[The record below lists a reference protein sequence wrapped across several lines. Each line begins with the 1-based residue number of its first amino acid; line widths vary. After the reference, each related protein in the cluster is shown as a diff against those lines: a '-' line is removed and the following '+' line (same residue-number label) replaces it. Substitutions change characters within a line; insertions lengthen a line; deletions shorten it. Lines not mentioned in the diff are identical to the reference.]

1 MLILS
6 RARLVNWHF
15 FLDDIIEFGPMTL
28 LAGDNGSGKS
38 TIIDALQYAFVLN
51 IGKIRFNAAAFD
63 NRASRNLHGYCR
75 CKIGSD
81 TLAYLRES
89 CITHVMLE
97 FRDGERRFCAGV
109 MVEAFADSE
118 TREYPWIL
126 EDGAIEDVKIYY
138 NREFL
143 SAGPF
148 RDGVKETGGT
158 VCSTKREYNSRLTH
172 LLRVHRRNIHFNPYL
187 EALVRSV
194 NFTPF
199 TSVNDFVCT
208 YILEERQVDISAMR
222 ENLAN
227 YKEAE
232 REAREMEGK
241 ITALEKIAEVN
252 AECESLAKQVL
263 FQEYFILR
271 LDVEKSGGEEKRLKE
286 EIARCGREITRA
298 EEAVEHGETRKRNLE
313 QMRQELSFALATNE
327 QYRLFE
333 RIRGELEKLRGDLER
348 ERKRAEQFALLVKRC
363 GELLGRPVGKDIRA
377 ETKKVDKERE
387 ETAEQR
393 AALKIAAD
401 EKKKLAGE
409 LRSELRDVK
418 RGILR
423 YPESTLKL
431 KEALEKAGISAV
443 IFADQLEVSDTDWQ
457 NAVEGWLDSRRFD
470 ILVPEDEFQEAFQLY
485 TDLPKEIAGTGIPR
499 LARMRESD
507 LAHGSL
513 AEVVEAASPLAR
525 RYAAYLLGDVVRA
538 ELNNLLHFE
547 NAVTKECMRYA
558 FKTVS
563 RIEEEV
569 YSRWYIGKQAKE
581 KRLAELERRG
591 KELTAEIEKIAGDIR
606 GLDERSE
613 VLMGAYGNLHECI
626 TLSDAPA
633 AVKRAEGEIEEL
645 DARLNDIDTGSFDQI
660 KLQLGGLNESLKQV
674 DEELT
679 ETNRRLGGL
688 QNKKKELAV
697 QRETALAEE
706 RRYRAVLDGF
716 CSDHEE
722 YGEELEAYYRE
733 RMKGERTKID
743 YEGLKQRYGSSI
755 KGIRTKREKQLAGL
769 QEMKSNFNYS
779 YSVYLT
785 TAYESDEF
793 TVTLKRYRETE
804 LPAYKEKIGHAR
816 EEAEKQFREHFVSRL
831 NEYITDAKE
840 SFREINYTLST
851 IRFGQDQYRFGLEER
866 QDKKQV
872 LDVIRNASE
881 IKQWEGTLFDHLA
894 SEEEKESI
902 ERLFRSILENDL
914 DSEEVRQIC
923 DYREY
928 FQYDIRIKHT
938 ETLDEKGKP
947 LESSLTKVLREKSG
961 GETQTPYYVAIAA
974 SFFRF
979 YKDEPGAV
987 RLVLFDEA
995 FNKMDDERIGKMI
1008 AFFKKLN
1015 MQIVTAVP
1023 TEKIEAVAP
1032 YMDITNLILRKDY
1045 SAFVRKYEVIPEE
1058 ML

>member
-51 IGKIRFNAAAFD
+51 IGKLRFNAAAFD

-241 ITALEKIAEVN
+241 IAALEKIAEVN

-298 EEAVEHGETRKRNLE
+298 EEAVEHGESRKRNLE

-613 VLMGAYGNLHECI
+613 VLMGAYENLHECI

-633 AVKRAEGEIEEL
+633 AVK
-645 DARLNDIDTGSFDQI
+645 
-660 KLQLGGLNESLKQV
+660 
-674 DEELT
+674 LT